1 MQKQKNPIL
10 WERGALW
17 LAFLGPFFFL
27 SYGWLNQFTST
38 RTDVGV
44 AVAAWEAAIPFVPWM
59 MLPYMS
65 IDAFYAGSLFLFRKR
80 HALDRHALRLLLAT
94 TISLIGFLLF
104 PLQFSFAVPKID
116 GFNGFLQTILL
127 GFDKPYNQAPSLHI
141 SLLIVLWVVYAK
153 RLQDFWRLAL
163 HTWFF
168 AIGASVLLVYQHHFI
183 DVWTGA
189 LAGVACLY
197 LIPDRP
203 FYWRKKLPNHRMILM
218 AWRYVMGAV
227 VALMAGLYLKQ
238 FSSFFTLLFSWVAI
252 ALALIAAA
260 YFGFEKQVFQRHQ
273 GVMRWPARLML
284 APYLLG
290 SWLSYRFYTRNNRQA
305 VEIKNG
311 VWLGAFP
318 DKNMFQT
325 RWLAVLDLTN
335 EFTTTPFKN
344 VAHHKFLPVMDLTP
358 PAPNVLVRA
367 VRWMAFVGRQAN
379 LQDGAHAILVH
390 CALGLSRSASVV
402 ICWLVWQKH
411 AASVQEAIAHVKA
424 LRPNL
429 VLSNIHVQNIQYAL
443 SMLDNPHG
451 EDDDTLNP

>member
-1 MQKQKNPIL
+1 
-10 WERGALW
+10 
-17 LAFLGPFFFL
+17 
-27 SYGWLNQFTST
+27 
-38 RTDVGV
+38 
-44 AVAAWEAAIPFVPWM
+44 
-59 MLPYMS
+59 
-65 IDAFYAGSLFLFRKR
+65 
-80 HALDRHALRLLLAT
+80 
-94 TISLIGFLLF
+94 
-104 PLQFSFAVPKID
+104 
-116 GFNGFLQTILL
+116 
-127 GFDKPYNQAPSLHI
+127 
-141 SLLIVLWVVYAK
+141 VYAK

-197 LIPDRP
+197 FIPDRP
-203 FYWRKKLPNHRMILM
+203 FYWRKKLPSHRMNLM
-218 AWRYVMGAV
+218 AWRYFMGAV
-227 VALMAGLYLKQ
+227 VALMAGLYFKQ

-290 SWLSYRFYTRNNRQA
+290 SWLSYRFYTRNNRHP

-318 DKNMFQT
+318 DKSESQA

-335 EFTTTPFKN
+335 EFTITPFKN
-344 VAHHKFLPVMDLTP
+344 FAHHKFLPVMDLTP
-358 PAPNVLVRA
+358 PAPIVLVRA
-367 VRWMAFVGRQAN
+367 VRWMTFVGKQAN
-379 LQDGAHAILVH
+379 LHDDAHAILVH